1 MEEQTNPG
9 GYDYKKLRRRILKSW
24 GKPAPGDS
32 PKPAEPPAPQKRR
45 KVEEKQAVP
54 DSPAQGRNDKQ
65 EPSAKSFKY
74 KQKSVKIETRTVKP
88 DLKKLHPS
96 AVIVAD
102 EKEARAKELSGE
114 ADRNYGGSH
123 ITETGGVS
131 ESRLLFPDA
140 RAARQWVL
148 YDAVFGPPRSKRPW
162 KPLR

>member
-1 MEEQTNPG
+1 MAEPSNPG
-9 GYDYKKLRRRILKSW
+9 GYDYRKLRRRILKSW
-24 GKPAPGDS
+24 GQPAPEES
-32 PKPAEPPAPQKRR
+32 PKPAEPPAARKRP
-45 KVEEKQAVP
+45 KAGKEPAPV
-54 DSPAQGRNDKQ
+54 SPAAGRDEKQ

-74 KQKSVKIETRTVKP
+74 KQKSVKIEARTVKP

-131 ESRLLFPDA
+131 ESRLPVPDA